1 MIQKMEHTAIMVQE
15 MERSIQFYCDV
26 LGFNVRLRGRKP
38 DREMAF
44 LYLESQPDMEIEL
57 ICDVDSAV
65 GYNEDGIVNHLAFTV
80 NDIEAAIGYLKDKRV
95 EFCSDEIKSTLEGG
109 RMILFWGPS
118 RELLQ
123 LVERV
128 NN

>member
-44 LYLESQPDMEIEL
+44 LYLESQPDMEVEL

-123 LVERV
+123 LV
-128 NN
+128 